1 MLGSVLRSLRSNTGG
16 EVLEAYGRLSLVTV
30 LTPRT
35 RRLESVHLAL
45 AHQLLVRRFQI
56 SFSDIGAIRPI
67 TITSTDAA
75 TAAAASILRAPY
87 EEEGLWR
94 WWMFLGPRPVAE
106 AFLSS

>member
-1 MLGSVLRSLRSNTGG
+1 MDHLRSNTGG

-56 SFSDIGAIRPI
+56 SLSDIGAIRPI
-67 TITSTDAA
+67 TNTSTDAA
-75 TAAAASILRAPY
+75 TAAAAASILRAPY

-94 WWMFLGPRPVAE
+94 WWMFLGPRPVIE